1 MLFHLLLQKKK
12 KMFIKEAVR
21 KLIYHERR
29 SSKSYIQHLR
39 DKGASIGNGCEIFN
53 PETVTIDGTRPW
65 LITIGNNVQIT
76 RGVTILTHGYDWYV
90 LKGVYGEVLG
100 SGGG

>member
-1 MLFHLLLQKKK
+1 
-12 KMFIKEAVR
+12 MFIKEAVR

-100 SGGG
+100 SGGV

>member
-1 MLFHLLLQKKK
+1 
-12 KMFIKEAVR
+12 MFIKEAVR

-53 PETVTIDGTRPW
+53 PETVTI
-65 LITIGNNVQIT
+65 ITIGNNVQIT

-100 SGGG
+100 SGG